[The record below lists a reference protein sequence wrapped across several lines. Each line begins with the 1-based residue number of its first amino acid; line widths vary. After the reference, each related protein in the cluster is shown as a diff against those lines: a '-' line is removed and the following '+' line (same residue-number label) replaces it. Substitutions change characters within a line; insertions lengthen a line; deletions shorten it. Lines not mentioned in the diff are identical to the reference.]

1 MSELMYND
9 KEIELLKATFA
20 ENDFLLLAIRK
31 LFFGGELTDEQKKV
45 IVATFK
51 SKEVRGVFQRK
62 VYGLNNLDTPVGQL
76 SDFWLGAEKQIFGA
90 SKDTIKQALH
100 SKARVLAMFE
110 QSFKLLTNPDGE
122 KIKID
127 YSIKARVLTMFK
139 KVFKILTNPD
149 GEKIK
154 IDYSIEED
162 DELGIGLIARNM
174 YMQAIETSIL
184 TIKTIAGQKSESVKD
199 TVARLQQDST
209 K

>member
-1 MSELMYND
+1 MYND

-31 LFFGGELTDEQKKV
+31 LFFGGEITDEQKKV

-90 SKDTIKQALH
+90 SKDTILQAIH

-110 QSFKLLTNPDGE
+110 QAFEL
-122 KIKID
+122 
-127 YSIKARVLTMFK
+127 
-139 KVFKILTNPD
+139 LTNPD

>member
-1 MSELMYND
+1 MYND

-110 QSFKLLTNPDGE
+110 QAFEL
-122 KIKID
+122 
-127 YSIKARVLTMFK
+127 
-139 KVFKILTNPD
+139 LTNPD

-199 TVARLQQDST
+199 TVARLKQDST